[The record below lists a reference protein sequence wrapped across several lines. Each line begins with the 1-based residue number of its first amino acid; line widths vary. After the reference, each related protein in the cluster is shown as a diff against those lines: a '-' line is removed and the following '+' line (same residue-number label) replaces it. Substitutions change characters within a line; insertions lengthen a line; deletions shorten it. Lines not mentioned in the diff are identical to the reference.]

1 MSFRRGILWKYFTRD
16 CIFPLSTRRKRE
28 SGRQRRVH
36 ACVLERASLVFPAL
50 CSLLT
55 HVQAVSALQIF
66 KMPLFLE
73 SLIAKALF
81 QLSTLKYFIF
91 LFLLTGAQTRCRF
104 SGMAIWVVMEIFFSF
119 FFLTQ
124 ISFSVYLWVTFCFLL
139 HFQGIERWS
148 MTSVIV
154 NTVVV

>member
-1 MSFRRGILWKYFTRD
+1 M
-16 CIFPLSTRRKRE
+16 
-28 SGRQRRVH
+28 H

-91 LFLLTGAQTRCRF
+91 LFLLTGAQTRCSF
-104 SGMAIWVVMEIFFSF
+104 SEMASWIVMEIEFFFSF
-119 FFLTQ
+119 FFD
-124 ISFSVYLWVTFCFLL
+124 SD
-139 HFQGIERWS
+139 
-148 MTSVIV
+148 
-154 NTVVV
+154 

>member
-1 MSFRRGILWKYFTRD
+1 M
-16 CIFPLSTRRKRE
+16 
-28 SGRQRRVH
+28 H

-91 LFLLTGAQTRCRF
+91 LFLLTGAQTRCSF
-104 SGMAIWVVMEIFFSF
+104 SEMASWVVMEIEFFF
-119 FFLTQ
+119 FPFFLTQ
-124 ISFSVYLWVTFCFLL
+124 ISFSVYLWVIFCFLL